1 MEKQAAEVVKAFNYT
16 NYELVNKKAPYPFW
30 KVPEMDGWVGFPR
43 GVPRKWLAPRMRRS
57 SRFPTTFVSPLT
69 IPHGEIS
76 RCSWS

>member
-43 GVPRKWLAPRMRRS
+43 GVPRKWWSVYLGMGWFPAIGNS
-57 SRFPTTFVSPLT
+57 SDAA
-69 IPHGEIS
+69 IAHGEIS